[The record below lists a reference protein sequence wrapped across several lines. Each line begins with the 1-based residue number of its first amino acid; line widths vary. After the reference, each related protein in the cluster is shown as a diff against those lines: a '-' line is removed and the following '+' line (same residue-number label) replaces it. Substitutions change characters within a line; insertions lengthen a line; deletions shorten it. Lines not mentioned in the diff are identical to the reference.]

1 MMAITVRENALVA
14 ASKEQEEHQ
23 QRHVQQMQTIV
34 ARIWQQSKKKI
45 LDRFTILERAV
56 VTLREA
62 CLHEEQRQRAEQE
75 AHKLAGLV
83 GTFGYD
89 RGSVLAREVELL
101 LQTATARNDS
111 LALQI
116 ASLVSVLRQ
125 DLEGE
130 PDEHV

>member
-1 MMAITVRENALVA
+1 MAVMARENSSVEAI
-14 ASKEQEEHQ
+14 EEEKQQ
-23 QRHVQQMQTIV
+23 QRHAQQMQKIV
-34 ARIWQQSKKKI
+34 AMIWKQSQKKI
-45 LDRFTILERAV
+45 LRRLTILEHAV
-56 VTLREA
+56 VALRES

-83 GTFGYD
+83 GTFGFD

-101 LQTATARNDS
+101 LQTATARDET
-111 LALQI
+111 LALHI

-130 PDEHV
+130 HDENV